1 MIQEAEEM
9 ENNRE
14 RIIRRLIDLSADLL
28 SLAADLK
35 AADIFTDSGQ
45 ILPVNDP
52 ESEWPSGTQ
61 NAKQAHYRPNM
72 RRISNG

>member
-1 MIQEAEEM
+1 MNQEAEDM

-28 SLAADLK
+28 LLAADLK
-35 AADIFTDSGQ
+35 AAGIFTDHGQ

-52 ESEWPSGTQ
+52 ESKRSSGTQ

-72 RRISNG
+72 DVSHL

>member
-1 MIQEAEEM
+1 MIQEADEM

-45 ILPVNDP
+45 ILPDHDP
-52 ESEWPSGTQ
+52 EGKRPSETQ

-72 RRISNG
+72 KGEREP

>member
-9 ENNRE
+9 KKNRE

-45 ILPVNDP
+45 NHPDHDP
-52 ESEWPSGTQ
+52 ESERPSETQ
-61 NAKQAHYRPNM
+61 NAKQAHYRPIM
-72 RRISNG
+72 KEEHE